1 MAVLDDL
8 EPREVWKWFE
18 EVLRIP
24 RPSGEEERIADFIAN
39 YATERG
45 LQWRRDELNN
55 VLVRKN
61 GSGDAAGH
69 PSIALQAH
77 VDIVPEKTENS
88 DHDHSKDPIIPVIQD
103 GWVTSPETTL
113 GADNGIGVALM
124 LAVLDSDSIQH
135 PPLECLF
142 TTDEERG
149 LTGAAGL
156 DPSWISSRRLINLD
170 SEDEA
175 CFVIGCAGGKDVHL
189 EIPVE
194 ASGSSECFSL
204 EISGL
209 KGGHSGMEINAQRGN
224 AIRFIGRMLTALVE
238 KLDCRL
244 AMLEGGTKRNAI
256 PRSCR
261 AVLSLPREGIDAVK
275 ELANRIRQDLEVEYS
290 GIEDSIRFE
299 LAPVSDVLP
308 TVSNEFSAKAAALLL
323 ALPHGVEK
331 MSGRNDELVETSIN
345 LATAEMST
353 ETFRISLSIR
363 SPIASARDALYSR
376 VSAVAELAGGTV
388 YSSGDYPGWLP
399 NYDSPMLKKMMEI
412 YKDLYGREPFVEA
425 IHAGLECG
433 IIGDRTGGMDMIS
446 IGPDI
451 RDVHIPGEKV
461 NIESVGTFWKFFVRL
476 LAKLD

>member
-24 RPSGEEERIADFIAN
+24 RPSGEEEKIADFVEDFAE
-39 YATERG
+39 ERG
-45 LQWRRDELNN
+45 LEWMRDEMNN
-55 VLVRKN
+55 VLVRKK
-61 GSGDAAGH
+61 GAGEAAGH
-69 PSIALQAH
+69 PSLALQAH
-77 VDIVPEKTENS
+77 MDIVPEKTEDS
-88 DHDHSKDPIIPVIQD
+88 GHDHSKDPIIPVVQD

-124 LAVLDSDSIQH
+124 LAVLDSGSIHH

-149 LTGAAGL
+149 LTGAASL
-156 DPSWISSRRLINLD
+156 DPAWIASRRLINLD
-170 SEDEA
+170 SEEED

-189 EIPVE
+189 EMSVE
-194 ASGSSECFSL
+194 GSGSGRCFSL
-204 EISGL
+204 EITGL

-224 AIRFIGRMLTALVE
+224 AIRFMGRMVTALVN
-238 KLDCRL
+238 DFGCRL
-244 AMLEGGTKRNAI
+244 AGLNGGTKRNAI

-261 AVLSLPREGIDAVK
+261 AVLTVPREGLKAVE
-275 ELANRIRQDLEVEYS
+275 ELVERIRQDLEVEYRD
-290 GIEDSIRFE
+290 IEDGIDVE
-299 LAPVSDVLP
+299 LAPVSDVLSP
-308 TVSNEFSAKAAALLL
+308 VSNELSAKAAALLL

-331 MSGRNDELVETSIN
+331 MSGRNDKLVETSVN
-345 LATAEMST
+345 LATAEMT
-353 ETFRISLSIR
+353 EDILRVSLSIR

-376 VSAVAELAGGTV
+376 VSAVAGLAGCSV
-388 YSSGDYPGWLP
+388 NSSGEYPGWLP
-399 NYDSPMLKKMMEI
+399 DYDSPMLKKMKGI
-412 YKDLYGREPFVEA
+412 YKDVYGREPVVEA

-433 IIGDRTGGMDMIS
+433 IIGDRTGGLDMIS

-451 RDVHIPGEKV
+451 RDVHVPGEKV
-461 NIESVGTFWKFFVRL
+461 SVESVGTFWKFFLRL